1 MSDTSKPAIES
12 VAGYA
17 KDKAPDAARYGVG
30 PSTREGAQAAHDARR
45 EHSREWHWS
54 SCQIEY
60 FVLGEGSAAP
70 YNGTLRSVARSL
82 AL

>member
-1 MSDTSKPAIES
+1 MSDTSKPAMKS

-54 SCQIEY
+54 SYQIEI
-60 FVLGEGSAAP
+60 LC
-70 YNGTLRSVARSL
+70 ARRGQCHSI
-82 AL
+82 